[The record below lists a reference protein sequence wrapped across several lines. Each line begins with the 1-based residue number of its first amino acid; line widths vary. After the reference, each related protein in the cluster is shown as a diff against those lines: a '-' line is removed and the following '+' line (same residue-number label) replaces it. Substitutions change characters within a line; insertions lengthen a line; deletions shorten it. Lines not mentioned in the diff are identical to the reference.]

1 MPDLSTEPS
10 ETSGPLRVAI
20 VGGSGYAGGEALR
33 IALGHPGL
41 DVTTV
46 TSERSAGEP
55 VAQHHPN
62 LRGVTRLRFTS
73 IADLE
78 PVDVILSALPHGVF
92 CDHHDRFADLAD
104 VLIDL
109 SSDVR
114 LSDPERYQRAYG
126 KPHPRPDL
134 LGTFVYG
141 IPELHRDALRGAKRI
156 AAPGCIATASLL
168 ALAPFL
174 RHAILARQD
183 AILDAKIGSSA
194 AGASATR
201 SGHHPE
207 RAGAIRTYAP
217 VGHRHQAEIAQ
228 ALRDRLNIHL
238 TATAVERVRGIVVA
252 AHLFVQDGTS
262 EQDVLMAL
270 RDTYEDEPFVRLVL
284 ARRGVHRVPDPRI
297 LDGSNWADL
306 GFALDRDSGR
316 LVVIS
321 AIDNLVK
328 GTAGQAIQA
337 LNVAQG
343 WDERTGL
350 EFPGLHP

>member
-1 MPDLSTEPS
+1 MRNLTTDPGP
-10 ETSGPLRVAI
+10 TSDGLRVAI

-33 IALGHPGL
+33 IALGHPKL
-41 DVTTV
+41 DVIAV

-55 VAQHHPN
+55 VTLHHPN
-62 LRGVTRLRFTS
+62 LRGITRLRFRAV
-73 IADLE
+73 ADLE
-78 PVDVILSALPHGVF
+78 PVDVIISALPHGVF
-92 CDHHDRFADLAD
+92 CTHHDRFAELAD

-114 LSDPERYQRAYG
+114 LSDPDRYERAYR

-134 LGTFVYG
+134 LGSFVYG
-141 IPELHRDALRGAKRI
+141 IPELYRDALKGANRI
-156 AAPGCIATASLL
+156 AAPGCIATASLI
-168 ALAPFL
+168 ALVPFL

-194 AGASATR
+194 AGAAATR

-207 RAGAIRTYAP
+207 RAGAIRTYAA
-217 VGHRHQAEIAQ
+217 VGHRHEAEISQ
-228 ALRDRLNIHL
+228 ALGDRLNVHL

-262 EQDVLMAL
+262 EKDVLMAL
-270 RDTYEDEPFVRLVL
+270 RESYEDEPFVRLVL
-284 ARRGVHRVPDPRI
+284 ARKGVHRVPDPRI
-297 LDGSNWADL
+297 LDGSNWADV
-306 GFALDRDSGR
+306 GCALDRDSGR
-316 LVVIS
+316 VVVIT

-337 LNVAQG
+337 LNVARG